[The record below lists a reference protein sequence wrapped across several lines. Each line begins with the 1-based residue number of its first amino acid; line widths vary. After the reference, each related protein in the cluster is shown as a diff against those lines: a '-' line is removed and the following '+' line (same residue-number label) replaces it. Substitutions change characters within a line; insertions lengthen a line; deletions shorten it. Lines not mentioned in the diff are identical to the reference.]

1 LKKVAKKPAREGR
14 TISNQSFLK
23 PEPTTSKSWRVIVCK
38 GYLKMK
44 TDESQKPT
52 DEMLALVANYRGKI
66 KRIPQ
71 GKRVT
76 RPPSKKPGESGSR
89 QGIWGERQERLAFG
103 D

>member
-1 LKKVAKKPAREGR
+1 
-14 TISNQSFLK
+14 LK
-23 PEPTTSKSWRVIVCK
+23 PDQQKLASICAKDIE
-38 GYLKMK
+38 MK
-44 TDESQKPT
+44 TDESQKPA

-76 RPPSKKPGESGSR
+76 RPPSKKPGVSGSL
-89 QGIWGERQERLAFG
+89 QGHWTEKQQRLAFG